1 MVGIES
7 YGVYVP
13 LWRLDLNSLGGGQ
26 QGERAIAN
34 FDEDSLTMG
43 VAAGTNCLRGIDRNA
58 IDGLFF
64 ATTTSPY
71 KEKQLSVTISA
82 ALDLRED
89 IVTADFANSLR
100 AGTTA
105 IRAAVDTVKAGTAK
119 KILVIAADMRPA
131 MPGSEFEGVF
141 GDGAVAFTIGK
152 DNVLAE
158 VKDGYAHAWD
168 IIDTW
173 RADNDK
179 FVRSWE
185 ERFAMEE
192 GYLKVM
198 PLAVSALM
206 ERNSLTIKD
215 FAKAAFYGPD
225 PRRHRD
231 LARKLGLEPT
241 QVQDPMFG
249 SLGDTGAAFG
259 LMILAGALETAKTG
273 DKLLLASYG
282 NGSDVFFIE
291 VLGEFDGQHGVQ
303 SYLKSKRGTKDYISY
318 LRWRG
323 ILDLPVRGR
332 GRSDLVPSASALW
345 REEDKNMRLYGVKC
359 RQCGTVQY
367 PPQRVCIKCE
377 AKDNFDKHRFWDKK
391 AELFTFSPDYGI
403 PSPDPPYVISVV
415 DFEGGGRIWLTMTDK
430 EVNEIEIGMPLE
442 LTFRRLHTI
451 EGIHN
456 YYWKVMPVRIS
467 TKRG

>member
-13 LWRLDLNSLGGGQ
+13 LWRLDQKSLGGGQ
-26 QGERAIAN
+26 KGERAVAN

-43 VAAGTNCLRGIDRNA
+43 VAAGINCLRDIDRST

-71 KEKQLSVTISA
+71 NEKQLSVTIAA

-89 IVTADFANSLR
+89 IVTADFAHSLR

-105 IRAAVDTVKAGTAK
+105 MRTAADTVKAGTAK

-131 MPGSEFEGVF
+131 MPGSEFEGIF
-141 GDGAVAFTIGK
+141 GDGAAAFIIGS

-158 VKDGYAHAWD
+158 IKDNYANAWD

-173 RADNDK
+173 RADEDRY
-179 FVRSWE
+179 VRSWE

-192 GYLKVM
+192 GYLKAM

-206 ERNSLTIKD
+206 ERNGLTIKD
-215 FAKAAFYGPD
+215 FTKAAFYGPH

-231 LARKLGLEPT
+231 MARKLSLEST

-249 SLGDTGAAFG
+249 SLGDTGAAFS
-259 LMILAGALETAKTG
+259 LMILAAALEEAKAG
-273 DKLLLASYG
+273 DRLLLASYG
-282 NGSDVFFIE
+282 NGSDASFIE
-291 VLGEFDGQHGVQ
+291 VLGEFNSRHGIH
-303 SYLKSKRGTKDYISY
+303 SYINSKKGPKDYVSY

-332 GRSDLVPSASALW
+332 GRPALVPSASALW
-345 REEDKNMRLYGVKC
+345 REEEKNLRLHGVKC
-359 RQCGTVQY
+359 KQCGTVQY
-367 PPQRVCIKCE
+367 PPQRVCIKCGV
-377 AKDNFDKHRFWDKK
+377 KDNFDKYRFWDKK

-403 PSPDPPYVISVV
+403 PSPDPPYVIAVLN
-415 DFEGGGRIWLTMTDK
+415 FEGGGRIWLTMTDK
-430 EVNEIEIGMPLE
+430 DVNEIKIGMPLE
-442 LTFRRLHTI
+442 LTLRRLHTI

-456 YYWKVMPVRIS
+456 YYWKVMPVRI
-467 TKRG
+467 